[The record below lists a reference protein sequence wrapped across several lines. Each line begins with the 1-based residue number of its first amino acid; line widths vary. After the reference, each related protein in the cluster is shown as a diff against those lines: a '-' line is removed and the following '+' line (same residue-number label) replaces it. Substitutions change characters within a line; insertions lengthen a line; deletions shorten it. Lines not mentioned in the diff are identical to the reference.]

1 MENSKNFIPTF
12 NYKCIY
18 VFRINDKNHEGKLKI
33 GDATVHSQKSEK
45 ELTNNCEEL
54 VKASKDRINQ
64 YTSTAG
70 ISYELL
76 HTELATTETGRAFRD
91 YEVHDVLT
99 RSGIDRYYF
108 DTENKQNEWFIVDLE
123 TAKKA
128 IKAVKEGKKSLDAK
142 DISKGRSPIAFRPE
156 QKEAIEFTR
165 KRFKTTDTVLWNA
178 KMRFGKTLTAL
189 EVVKEEKYK
198 RTIIITHRP
207 VVKQSW
213 FEDFNKLFY
222 DTSEY
227 QYGSKTY
234 GEPLEKLLAD
244 DTPFVYFA
252 SIQDLRGSNKVG
264 GKFEKND
271 LVFSVDWDLVVIDEA
286 HEGTKTGL
294 GERTIEGVVK
304 IRDGYPTKV
313 LNLTGT
319 AFNLISDFE
328 AEDVY
333 TWDYVMEQSA
343 KYNWENSE
351 QHFGDSNPYED
362 LPQLNIFTYYLDDYL
377 PKYIVDVSDKSFNF
391 KEFFRTWTG
400 KPEIDRKTMPSTVE
414 IGDFMHEKDVES
426 FLNLLVKT
434 DENSNYPFSTDEYRN
449 YFRHSLWMVP
459 GVKEAKALSKLLNKH
474 PVFGS
479 GQFKIVNVAGEGD
492 EEIDSKDAL
501 KAVKEAITDKP
512 EETYTITLSCGRL
525 TTGVTVKPWTAVLML
540 SGSYNTSASSYLQT
554 IFRVQSPANIG
565 GKIKEKCYV
574 FDFAPDR
581 TLNMMA
587 QAGQLSTK
595 VGSIDKPNIL
605 MKNILNFC
613 PVIGLNGSQ
622 MVKYNVNN
630 MLQQLKKA
638 VAQRVVSNGFDDP
651 KIYNDNL
658 LKLTD
663 VELKEFD
670 KLKEIIG
677 ASKPTKKVNQIDIN
691 NQGFTDEQ
699 YDEIGKIKNKPK
711 RELTEE
717 EKRLLEQLKEQ
728 KKQRNTAISIL
739 RGISIRIPLLIY
751 GADIDIDED
760 VTIDNFT
767 KLIDDKSWEEFMP
780 TGITKDKFDE
790 FSKYYDNEVF
800 IEAGRQIRKRAK
812 YADSLSIKDR
822 IQEMSQIFK
831 TFKNPDKETVLTPWS
846 VINEHLSETIGGYKF
861 EDENIKFIFKEF
873 YTNNILNNDKSKIL
887 EINSKTGL
895 YSLYVAYSIFMYRLL
910 NYNKRDFTEKSEL
923 DFWKE
928 TIENNIYI
936 ICKTKMAKQIVKRT
950 LLGYN
955 KQITPNILIFENL
968 IDDLKENDYS
978 SINKIL
984 NGLTWKK
991 EEKFM
996 KFNIVIGN
1004 PPYQEN
1010 IENRGEQPPV
1020 YNYFYDASMKLSN
1033 IVSLITPAR
1042 FLFDV
1047 GKTPTEWNN
1056 KMLND
1061 KHFKVIK
1068 YFPNSKDVFDTVDI
1082 KGGVAIT
1089 LWDKNRDFGAI
1100 KTFVTNNMIA
1110 SLLQKIIPKFNASLA
1125 DILYSNT
1132 SYKYSSLFF
1141 KENNGFDKRVSG
1153 GSSRYLS
1160 SSVFD
1165 KFPEVFYE
1173 SKPNTGEEYIK
1184 IIGRQ
1189 NSQRK
1194 EYYFKK
1200 KYLNPPKNF
1209 SNYKVY
1215 LASSNGSG
1223 VFGEALSEPIVGEP
1237 YIGATETFVSFG
1249 NFYTREEAENL
1260 IKYIRTKFAR
1270 LLLGTK
1276 KVTQG
1281 NKNAKVWMNIPLQD
1295 FTNDSDI
1302 DWNKSIFEIDEQLYK
1317 KYNLTTEEIEFI
1329 EKNVKEM

>member
-780 TGITKDKFDE
+780 AGITKDKFDE

-800 IEAGRQIRKRAK
+800 IEAGRQIRRRAK
-812 YADSLSIKDR
+812 YADNLSTKER
-822 IQEMSQIFK
+822 IQEIAQIFGM
-831 TFKNPDKETVLTPWS
+831 FRNPDKETVLTPWKTVNMHIS
-846 VINEHLSETIGGYKF
+846 DCLGGYNFNF
-861 EDENIKFIFKEF
+861 ENEEPRFISQGNVTYDVF
-873 YTNNILNNDKSKIL
+873 NNSDVKIL

-895 YSLYVAYSIFMYRLL
+895 YALYCAYSIYMNKII
-910 NYNKRDFTEKSEL
+910 NYNKHDFQEKDYG

-928 TIENNIYI
+928 VVESNIYVV
-936 ICKTKMAKQIVKRT
+936 CKTKMARQIVKRT
-950 LLGYN
+950 LVGYN
-955 KQITPNILIFENL
+955 SDIKTNIIVLENMT
-968 IDDLKENDYS
+968 DELKNNDYS
-978 SINKIL
+978 CCQIINNPI
-984 NGLTWKK
+984 TWNQKGINMN
-991 EEKFM
+991 FDA
-996 KFNIVIGN
+996 IVGN
-1004 PPYQEN
+1004 PPYQYST
-1010 IENRGEQPPV
+1010 GGGQAQATPL
-1020 YNYFYDASMKLSN
+1020 YDKFVNVAFELKPHYVSM
-1033 IVSLITPAR
+1033 IMPAR
-1042 FLFDV
+1042 WYAGGFSCLKEFREKLYNEKHIVKLHDY
-1047 GKTPTEWNN
+1047 PDARECFNN
-1056 KMLND
+1056 
-1061 KHFKVIK
+1061 VE
-1068 YFPNSKDVFDTVDI
+1068 I
-1082 KGGVAIT
+1082 KGGVCYFLGDTKNIYNETEFINHKEDKTISIVKRPLFEKGCETIIRNNEAISILHKVLSYNEKSFSKYIST
-1089 LWDKNRDFGAI
+1089 LWPFTVNSSFESLTKEKKSENDIFAYVLKDSGWIRNYEIKKNVELISKYKLFIPRSIGSGNAKTDVI
-1100 KTFVTNNMIA
+1100 K
-1110 SLLQKIIPKFNASLA
+1110 P
-1125 DILYSNT
+1125 IL
-1132 SYKYSSLFF
+1132 
-1141 KENNGFDKRVSG
+1141 G
-1153 GSSRYLS
+1153 
-1160 SSVFD
+1160 
-1165 KFPEVFYE
+1165 
-1173 SKPNTGEEYIK
+1173 KPNTCCSGTYVVCGPFKNEEECENVISYINTK
-1184 IIGRQ
+1184 FFYFLISLKKV
-1189 NSQRK
+1189 SQD
-1194 EYYFKK
+1194 
-1200 KYLNPPKNF
+1200 
-1209 SNYKVY
+1209 
-1215 LASSNGSG
+1215 
-1223 VFGEALSEPIVGEP
+1223 
-1237 YIGATETFVSFG
+1237 
-1249 NFYTREEAENL
+1249 
-1260 IKYIRTKFAR
+1260 RTKGCYEF
-1270 LLLGTK
+1270 
-1276 KVTQG
+1276 
-1281 NKNAKVWMNIPLQD
+1281 IPVQ
-1295 FTNDSDI
+1295 N
-1302 DWNKSIFEIDEQLYK
+1302 FESKITDRYLYK
-1317 KYNLTTEEIEFI
+1317 KYKFNNEEIDYI
-1329 EKNVKEM
+1329 EKRVRDDIGK